1 MMGKLQALESWGIR
15 STDLAVHQAGVVAEF
30 DVPGAERKG
39 QATMVS
45 SQSFQKLVDSCQNT

>member
-1 MMGKLQALESWGIR
+1 MLQDVESWGIR
-15 STDLAVHQAGVVAEF
+15 SIDLAVHQAGFVAEF